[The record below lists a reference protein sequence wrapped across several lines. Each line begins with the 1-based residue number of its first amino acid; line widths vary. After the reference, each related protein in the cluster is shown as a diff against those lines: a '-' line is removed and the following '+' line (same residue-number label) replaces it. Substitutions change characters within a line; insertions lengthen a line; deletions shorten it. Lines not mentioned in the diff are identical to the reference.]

1 MPIDLRVPGGARD
14 GHRQS
19 FDKPVVAV
27 GRHPKSDLQFDP
39 TQDLDVS
46 TRHAEILTRGDR
58 YRIRDNN
65 STNGTFI
72 NGRRITSEEEL
83 NDGDVIWLGAEGPH
97 VEVYI
102 AGSGTATDAAGAKAA
117 RSSKPRPSTGER
129 VKVAVQRETAGM
141 RRLLGAAAALLVV
154 GVGGAYWLGHRE
166 SRTQL
171 QELMQILA
179 ESESTAAH
187 LQAQLDKV
195 GDTTLLNAVRLQN
208 AEIAQ
213 RVRASG
219 SDASPE
225 EIDALKDELRRRQ
238 AIQQGLVAM
247 DLSKISE
254 RNDRG
259 VAFLVTELDGR
270 PYGGTAFG
278 ITPRG
283 LLVTN
288 KHNVRSEQGR
298 TASRIGVKFANTDVL
313 LHAHLVKVSDDDAD
327 LALIQVDEPGTYPTI
342 AGVAR
347 SLANIRVGSPV
358 MTIGFPHAL
367 DTPMDGQSVKTS
379 LTAGTVSKLLPS
391 LLQVDSYA
399 AHGSSGS
406 PIFDPDGWVIGVVYG
421 GPKESQGRLVYA
433 VPSERLV
440 SLLPAEAA
448 GILR

>member
-1 MPIDLRVPGGARD
+1 
-14 GHRQS
+14 
-19 FDKPVVAV
+19 
-27 GRHPKSDLQFDP
+27 
-39 TQDLDVS
+39 
-46 TRHAEILTRGDR
+46 
-58 YRIRDNN
+58 
-65 STNGTFI
+65 
-72 NGRRITSEEEL
+72 
-83 NDGDVIWLGAEGPH
+83 
-97 VEVYI
+97 
-102 AGSGTATDAAGAKAA
+102 
-117 RSSKPRPSTGER
+117 
-129 VKVAVQRETAGM
+129 
-141 RRLLGAAAALLVV
+141 
-154 GVGGAYWLGHRE
+154 
-166 SRTQL
+166 
-171 QELMQILA
+171 MQILA

-225 EIDALKDELRRRQ
+225 EIDALKEELRRRQ
-238 AIQQGLVAM
+238 AIQQGLAAM

-288 KHNVRSEQGR
+288 KHNVRSERGR
-298 TASRIGVKFANTDVL
+298 PASRIGVKFANTDVL
-313 LHAHLVKVSDDDAD
+313 LHAHVVKLSDDDAD

-347 SLANIRVGSPV
+347 SLANVRVGSPV

-367 DTPMDGQSVKTS
+367 DTPMDGQAVKTS
-379 LTAGTVSKLLPS
+379 LTAGTVSKLLPG

-440 SLLPAEAA
+440 SLLPADAA
-448 GILR
+448 AILR